1 MNTVKNKP
9 IAYLDLASKTVALA
23 DGVVI
28 KAAIS
33 ISYQPVPLYMHR
45 EWVGLT
51 DAEVLEIGKELAKTL
66 VYRKNP
72 NIDFDYARAI
82 SNKLK
87 EKNSNE

>member
-9 IAYLDLASKTVALA
+9 IAYLDLANKTVALA
-23 DGVVI
+23 DGVII

-33 ISYQPVPLYMHR
+33 VSYQPVPLYMHR
-45 EWVGLT
+45 EWVELT

-82 SNKLK
+82 NNKLK

>member
-9 IAYLDLASKTVALA
+9 IAYLDLASKTVAIA

-33 ISYQPVPLYMHR
+33 VSYQPVPLYMNR
-45 EWVGLT
+45 DWVGLT
-51 DAEVLEIGKELAKTL
+51 KAEMLEIGKELAKTL
-66 VYRKNP
+66 VYQKNP
-72 NIDFDYARAI
+72 DIGFDYAMAI